1 MPQMANIVIKKAD
14 KVTDVTW
21 TAKTPSAGDKSPAV
35 FKNDTVGTVL
45 AQRPTFTVVA
55 ADNGTRKARRIR
67 TTTFWPKSRLD
78 SAGNIVVVGGASSEK
93 STLIPQDMTASEIAE
108 FVYQDAALHL
118 SALLQAVGNEGY
130 APS

>member
-1 MPQMANIVIKKAD
+1 MPQMANITIKKAD

-21 TAKTPSAGDKSPAV
+21 VAKTPSAGDKSPAV
-35 FKNDTVGTVL
+35 FKNDSVGTVL

-67 TTTFWPKSRLD
+67 TTTYWPKSRLD

-108 FVYQDAALHL
+108 FVYQEAALHL
-118 SALLQAVGNEGY
+118 SVLLQAVGNEGY